1 MAIFLLSAT
10 YNRSSLTY
18 RSVSALV
25 SVCET
30 LFLDY
35 RIVLVDNNSS
45 DDTFLRISQA
55 YPQVDFIFTPSNMY
69 WSQSMRYGWSY
80 IRNLA
85 TFRESDLLL
94 AFNDDIDLDIQSFSC
109 QLPFAI
115 NSIIKQQAAAIAFSF
130 YEHSPLGSKKL
141 SYGGLLRR
149 KNTPF
154 LSLERVTPK
163 CSDSLTL
170 VKIDTY
176 NMNLVLHS
184 CSELLT
190 HGFISP
196 YYVHGGG
203 DYALGLR
210 LSKSTKKVFMVDNY
224 AGCCHTNILP
234 VIRFFHFRGLY
245 DFYAAQFHPKS
256 LSPITRFRYYCETIT
271 PLASL
276 LQVLAFYVLPLVRTI
291 YPRSNCLL

>member
-25 SVCET
+25 CVCES
-30 LFLDY
+30 LLLDY

-55 YPQVDFIFTPSNMY
+55 YTQVDFVFTPSNMY

-94 AFNDDIDLDIQSFSC
+94 AFNDDIDLDIPSLSC

-115 NSIIKQQAAAIAFSF
+115 NSINNQQAAAIAFSF
-130 YEHSPLGSKKL
+130 YEPSPPGAKKL
-141 SYGGLLRR
+141 SYGGLVRR
-149 KNTPF
+149 KNSPF
-154 LSLERVTPK
+154 LSLKRVTPE
-163 CSDSLTL
+163 CSEPLKL

-176 NMNLVLHS
+176 NMNLALHS
-184 CSELLT
+184 CSELLA

-196 YYVHGGG
+196 YYVHGAG

-210 LSKSTKKVFMVDNY
+210 LSKSTNKVFMVDNY
-224 AGCCHTNILP
+224 AGCCHTNTIP
-234 VIRFFHFRGLY
+234 VIRFLHFHALY

-256 LSPITRFRYYCETIT
+256 LSPMIRFRYYCETVT

-276 LQVLAFYVLPLVRTI
+276 LQVIAFYVLPLVRTI
-291 YPRSNCLL
+291 LPTFNCQL